1 MTHKIFRMDNI
12 PEKLINN
19 GEKKYFKKNEIIF
32 NPGDIPDYICVLVK
46 GSLIEITNSY
56 KGSLFYD
63 FLILPP
69 CTIGHAHALSKKEMT
84 ATFKCLEDVEV
95 IKISIDTLANIIKS
109 DVEVTTFLH
118 NVTFKLFEY
127 YSFQTRAYATLS
139 SQEIIEKTLIEFS
152 EIFGKEIDGKIKI
165 NYNLNH
171 QFISNLVGVTRL
183 TTMHAL
189 RKLEKKNIITI
200 SDGVYYINDLSA
212 ISNIKII

>member
-1 MTHKIFRMDNI
+1 MTHKIFRMDNV
-12 PEKLINN
+12 PDNLINA
-19 GEKKYFKKNEIIF
+19 GEKKSFKKNEIVF
-32 NPGDIPDYICVLVK
+32 KLGDIPNCIYILVK

-69 CTIGHAHALSKKEMT
+69 CTIGHAHALNKKEMA
-84 ATFKCLEDVEV
+84 ATFKCLEDSEV
-95 IKISIDTLANIIKS
+95 IKISIDTLTNILKS
-109 DVEVTTFLH
+109 DIDAFMYLH
-118 NVTFKLFEY
+118 NVSFKLFEY
-127 YSFQTRAYATLS
+127 FSFQTRAYATLS